1 MARSSAAA
9 VRAAQRLISSP
20 AALSTPLLSP
30 SALVAPLVASV
41 SPVALSPPSI
51 LFPGAQ
57 RRSDYRDDLSALQ
70 SSLLHVPTSARA
82 AAGTSRASLV
92 FITSATCPAP
102 WVATSSS
109 SFAASFFADDFPAT
123 WQPRRGYSVKASSVV
138 VPRGGDQLVRLDH
151 LTGDDEGIAVVTLN
165 RPAARNAIS
174 KQLLAD
180 MVHAMAEVKG
190 AGGAKKVD
198 VVGTAGGA
206 GRAAG
211 GGMAE
216 GSGGAEGVQEQTGN
230 AAVRAV
236 IIRSALDG
244 VFCAG
249 ADLKER
255 KGMTQEEAE
264 AFVSSLRGAFTDLEN
279 LPVPTVAAVEGAAL
293 GGGLEMLLACDIRVA
308 GFNAR
313 FGLPETSLAI
323 IPGAG
328 GTQRLP
334 RLIGAS
340 RAKELIFTARVV
352 RADEALSLGKELIFT
367 ARVVRADEALSLGEG

>member
-1 MARSSAAA
+1 MPSPILPLCLPTRHRCGDPQPPCGPQRHEQTASGRSY
-9 VRAAQRLISSP
+9 
-20 AALSTPLLSP
+20 T
-30 SALVAPLVASV
+30 
-41 SPVALSPPSI
+41 
-51 LFPGAQ
+51 
-57 RRSDYRDDLSALQ
+57 
-70 SSLLHVPTSARA
+70 
-82 AAGTSRASLV
+82 
-92 FITSATCPAP
+92 
-102 WVATSSS
+102 
-109 SFAASFFADDFPAT
+109 
-123 WQPRRGYSVKASSVV
+123 
-138 VPRGGDQLVRLDH
+138 DH
-151 LTGDDEGIAVVTLN
+151 LTATSLLLFTLPLFHTPQPSSPPPLATLHSRLPLASVPPGIAVVTLN

-180 MVHAMAEVKG
+180 LLEAMAEVRGDGG
-190 AGGAKKVD
+190 AGGVER
-198 VVGTAGGA
+198 AGK
-206 GRAAG
+206 
-211 GGMAE
+211 AE
-216 GSGGAEGVQEQTGN
+216 GAVAGTQQEQTGK
-230 AAVRAV
+230 AAVRVV
-236 IIRSALDG
+236 IIRSAVDG

-264 AFVSSLRGAFTDLEN
+264 AFVSSLREAFTDLEN

-334 RLIGAS
+334 RLVGAS

-352 RADEALSLGKELIFT
+352 RADEALSLGIVSHCVPAGT
-367 ARVVRADEALSLGEG
+367 AHDTALEIARTIQRN